1 MLAYEAQLV
10 LRKYKPRVIAVTG
23 NVGKTSTKDA
33 IYAVISTRYNA
44 RRSEKSYNSEIGVPL
59 TILGCP
65 NGWSSPTVWLY
76 NLLRGARLIVT
87 RRPYPEYLVLEVG
100 ADHPG
105 DIRSITRWLRPAVT
119 VLTRMS
125 DVPVHVEF
133 FDSPE
138 AVLREK
144 MYLAEAVVPNGTIVV
159 NADDPSFMREVRALN
174 KRTVTFGTHRDAVVS
189 IGDTIVSYGD
199 GAHRAPI
206 GQTVELTVDGR
217 SSRLSMQGFL
227 GSHLSYP
234 FAAAAAVAYSLGMSI
249 VEWDK
254 VLVQYDPPRGRMRL
268 LSGVDVSTLIDDSYN
283 SSPLAALEALSTL
296 EVITTK
302 GRKIVALGDMKEL
315 GTYAQAEHEK
325 VGLRASHVAHTVVAV
340 GELAHGIASAA
351 QTVLSADRVYWFA
364 DSHAAADFL
373 KGYVRAGDVV
383 LIKGSQSIRMERI
396 TRALLARN
404 LDPKEYLVRQEE
416 EWIARP

>member
-33 IYAVISTRYNA
+33 IYAVISTRYNV
-44 RRSEKSYNSEIGVPL
+44 RKSEKSYNSEIGVPL

-76 NLLRGARLIVT
+76 NLLRGARLILT

-159 NADDPSFMREVRALN
+159 NADDPSFMREVRVLN
-174 KRTVTFGTHRDAVVS
+174 KRTVTFGTHRDATVR
-189 IGDTIVSYGD
+189 IGDTIVLYGA

-234 FAAAAAVAYSLGMSI
+234 FAAASAVAYALGMSI
-249 VEWDK
+249 IEWER
-254 VLVQYDPPRGRMRL
+254 VFAQYDPPRGRMRL
-268 LSGVDVSTLIDDSYN
+268 LSGIQATALIDDSYN
-283 SSPLAALEALSTL
+283 SSPLAVLEALHTL
-296 EVITTK
+296 EALTTK

-325 VGLRASHVAHTVVAV
+325 VGLRASHVAHTVVAI
-340 GELAHGIASAA
+340 GELARGIASAA

-396 TRALLARN
+396 TRALLAHN